1 MKLRVRIGGSKVHG
15 VGYRVIL
22 LRKAM
27 ELGADKFNA
36 LNSEE
41 DGLQV
46 VTAFIEGSEDT
57 VEEFSQAVRSHQPAG
72 AEVSE
77 ISFYEYGGH
86 IIAIDAYMHLVQVEQ
101 LDKGISAL
109 FRIDQKQD
117 KMLEKQDK
125 MLEKQDKMLEKQDR
139 MLEKQDET
147 REDIVNEI
155 RSLRGDL
162 KISLDDR
169 FARIEADIDQIKAK
183 IGL

>member
-1 MKLRVRIGGSKVHG
+1 MTLKVRIRGSKVHD

-27 ELGADKFNA
+27 ELGAEKFNA

-46 VTAFIEGSEDT
+46 ITAFIEGSEDAI
-57 VEEFSQAVRSHQPAG
+57 EEFSEAVRSCKPAR

-77 ISFYEYGGH
+77 ISFHEYSGH
-86 IIAIDAYMHLVQVEQ
+86 IIGMDAFMHLIQVEQ
-101 LDKGISAL
+101 LDKGIPAL
-109 FRIDQKQD
+109 LRIDQKQD
-117 KMLEKQDK
+117 RMLEKQDK
-125 MLEKQDKMLEKQDR
+125 

-162 KISLDDR
+162 KSSLDDR
-169 FARIEADIDQIKAK
+169 FARIETDIDQIKAK

>member
-1 MKLRVRIGGSKVHG
+1 ML
-15 VGYRVIL
+15 
-22 LRKAM
+22 
-27 ELGADKFNA
+27 E
-36 LNSEE
+36 
-41 DGLQV
+41 
-46 VTAFIEGSEDT
+46 
-57 VEEFSQAVRSHQPAG
+57 
-72 AEVSE
+72 
-77 ISFYEYGGH
+77 
-86 IIAIDAYMHLVQVEQ
+86 
-101 LDKGISAL
+101 
-109 FRIDQKQD
+109 KQD
-117 KMLEKQDK
+117 RMLEKQDK

>member
-1 MKLRVRIGGSKVHG
+1 MTLKVRIRGRKVHD

-27 ELGADKFNA
+27 ELGAEKFNA

-46 VTAFIEGSEDT
+46 IMAFIEGSEDAI
-57 VEEFSQAVRSHQPAG
+57 EEFSEAVRSCKPAR

-77 ISFYEYGGH
+77 ISFHEYSGH
-86 IIAIDAYMHLVQVEQ
+86 IIGMDAYMHLIQVEQ
-101 LDKGISAL
+101 LDKGIPAL
-109 FRIDQKQD
+109 LRIDQKQD
-117 KMLEKQDK
+117 R
-125 MLEKQDKMLEKQDR
+125 MLEKQDR
-139 MLEKQDET
+139 MIEKQDKMLEKQDET

-155 RSLRGDL
+155 RSLRSDL
-162 KISLDDR
+162 KSSLDDR
-169 FARIEADIDQIKAK
+169 FARIETDIDRIKAK

>member
-1 MKLRVRIGGSKVHG
+1 

-117 KMLEKQDK
+117 KMLEKQDRMLEKQDK

>member
-1 MKLRVRIGGSKVHG
+1 MKLKVRIRGSKVHDM
-15 VGYRVIL
+15 GYRVIL

-27 ELGADKFNA
+27 ELGAEKFNA

-46 VTAFIEGSEDT
+46 IMAFIEGSEDAI
-57 VEEFSQAVRSHQPAG
+57 EEFSVAVRSCKPAR

-77 ISFYEYGGH
+77 ISFHEYSGH
-86 IIAIDAYMHLVQVEQ
+86 IIGMDAYMHLTQVEQ
-101 LDKGISAL
+101 LDKGRPAL
-109 FRIDQKQD
+109 LRIDQKQD
-117 KMLEKQDK
+117 RMIEKQDK
-125 MLEKQDKMLEKQDR
+125 

-155 RSLRGDL
+155 RSLRCDL
-162 KISLDDR
+162 KSSLDDR
-169 FARIEADIDQIKAK
+169 FARIETDIDRIKAK

>member
-1 MKLRVRIGGSKVHG
+1 MKLKARIRGSKVHD

-22 LRKAM
+22 LRKAL
-27 ELGADKFNA
+27 ELGAERFNA

-46 VTAFIEGSEDT
+46 LTAFIEGSEDT
-57 VEEFSQAVRSHQPAG
+57 IEEFSEATRSYKPVG

-77 ISFYEYGGH
+77 ISFHEYGGH
-86 IIAIDAYMHLVQVEQ
+86 IIGTDAYMYLLQVEQ
-101 LDKGISAL
+101 LSKGIPAL
-109 FRIDQKQD
+109 LRIDQKQ
-117 KMLEKQDK
+117 E
-125 MLEKQDKMLEKQDR
+125 R

-155 RSLRGDL
+155 RSLRSDL
-162 KISLDDR
+162 KSSLDDR
-169 FARIEADIDQIKAK
+169 FARIETDIDRIKAK